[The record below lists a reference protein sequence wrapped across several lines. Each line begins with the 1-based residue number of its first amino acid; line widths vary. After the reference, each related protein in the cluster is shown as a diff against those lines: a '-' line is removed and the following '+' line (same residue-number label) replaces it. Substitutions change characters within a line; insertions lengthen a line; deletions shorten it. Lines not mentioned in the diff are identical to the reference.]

1 MVNTAPA
8 IAKSGVLD
16 RARHAGLAE
25 LPSQAIA
32 LLRPHLKTL
41 TVASGTAL
49 WEPGAPVRQTWF
61 PESAIVSVAMP
72 MPDGGAVEVA
82 MIGNEAAVGLHEADS
97 AVTRGVVLI
106 GGSMVAIE
114 TEKLMALAK
123 ENCEIDDLVRFCCD
137 WLMTQ
142 ARQLAACNATHSA
155 DKRLCRWLVCC
166 QERMKTGHIDAT
178 QELIGTLLGIRRTTV
193 TLTAQVLHEQGLI
206 DYARGKIQVRDST
219 RLKAAAC
226 TCHEPLGPQNYPSNR
241 LAAMRRG
248 GGGP

>member
-1 MVNTAPA
+1 MVNTASA
-8 IAKSGVLD
+8 TAKFGVLD
-16 RARHAGLAE
+16 RGLHAGLAA
-25 LPSQAIA
+25 LPPQAIA
-32 LLRPHLKTL
+32 LLRPHLKMVTA
-41 TVASGTAL
+41 ASGTAL
-49 WEPGAPVRQTWF
+49 WEPGTPARQTWF

-82 MIGNEAAVGLHEADS
+82 MIGNEGAAGGLHDTDAP
-97 AVTRGVVLI
+97 VTRGVVLI
-106 GGSMVAIE
+106 GGSMVQIE
-114 TEKLMALAK
+114 TEKLIALAK
-123 ENCEIDDLVRFCCD
+123 ENREIDDLVRFCRD

-193 TLTAQVLHEQGLI
+193 TLTAQLLHEQGLI
-206 DYARGKIQVRDST
+206 DYARGKILVRDSA

-226 TCHEPLGPQNYPSNR
+226 TCHDPLGPQNYPSTR
-241 LAAMRRG
+241 LAAVRRAG
-248 GGGP
+248 I